1 MKMGIFVRIMFLS
14 PSEFK
19 CDSNTQIFSPIGHD
33 LSELRELLW
42 EQPPLR
48 PFWQLIRGCQ
58 NRSPEGGRTATPD
71 LFCVFLP
78 NHNNSN
84 NNNVPRAQMK
94 KNEHARTRTTTIT
107 APRKNRDDYHRAR
120 STMCHST
127 ERATFDGRDWAVG
140 HGRRTGN
147 GRALELWKSD
157 AET

>member
-71 LFCVFLP
+71 SFRVFLP

-94 KNEHARTRTTTIT
+94 KNEHARTHTHHHDNSTTEEPRRPPSTINNVPFDRTSNI
-107 APRKNRDDYHRAR
+107 
-120 STMCHST
+120 
-127 ERATFDGRDWAVG
+127 
-140 HGRRTGN
+140 
-147 GRALELWKSD
+147 
-157 AET
+157 

>member
-1 MKMGIFVRIMFLS
+1 MKMGSFVRIMFLS

-71 LFCVFLP
+71 SFRVFLP

-107 APRKNRDDYHRAR
+107 APRKNRDDP
-120 STMCHST
+120 T
-127 ERATFDGRDWAVG
+127 EHDQQCAIRPNEQHLTGGIGQSGVG
-140 HGRRTGN
+140 EGQWSVSGPP
-147 GRALELWKSD
+147 GGPMSGP
-157 AET
+157 